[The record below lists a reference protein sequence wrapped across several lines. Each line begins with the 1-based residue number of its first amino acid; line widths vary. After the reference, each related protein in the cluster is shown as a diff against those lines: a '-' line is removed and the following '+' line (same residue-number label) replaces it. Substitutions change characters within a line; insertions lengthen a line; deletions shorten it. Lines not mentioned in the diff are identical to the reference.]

1 MQVSPK
7 IGSPRSRAA
16 RISFTDSSQVTW
28 TTNSG
33 RFVHSASRIARP
45 VASPSTSGGRVDA
58 WYFGTV
64 LPAASASF
72 W

>member
-7 IGSPRSRAA
+7 MGRPRSRAA
-16 RISFTDSSQVTW
+16 RISLTDSSQVTW

-33 RFVHSASRIARP
+33 RPAHSASRIARD
-45 VASPSTSGGRVDA
+45 VASPSTAGGRVAA
-58 WYFGTV
+58 WYFGEV
-64 LPAASASF
+64 WPAAIASF